1 VVRTQ
6 VWGQDLSGTMQGAGG
21 VGGLLAVRHGG
32 QTYVPLMDGNG
43 NVMGLQGLGGA
54 KDGQTVARYDYDAF
68 GNRIT
73 NTAPELGEEVNPFG
87 FSTKFTDEETG
98 LVYYGYRYYSAELGR
113 WLSRDPIGERGGI
126 NLYGMVGNDPV
137 NRVDRLGHAPANFK
151 CGGTCGANVDD
162 WIVDEINAQR
172 AGWTG
177 GNKSISGYLRWANG
191 NQRYKD
197 PAFFEFSKD
206 TKCGTI
212 DTGSAVGCGSSV
224 TLCGQCVRSAILGN
238 LMYGLIAADAGFP
251 MEDTVN
257 APGDTK
263 RFLRMTVSANDE
275 TSYLA
280 GDIMGTKLPKN
291 ITLKDVCYR
300 LNGIAFGLPSALRET
315 NASGG
320 ENDLTS
326 CRPCQEKT
334 KESRHGGSDKPRWTR

>member
-1 VVRTQ
+1 
-6 VWGQDLSGTMQGAGG
+6 
-21 VGGLLAVRHGG
+21 
-32 QTYVPLMDGNG
+32 
-43 NVMGLQGLGGA
+43 
-54 KDGQTVARYDYDAF
+54 
-68 GNRIT
+68 
-73 NTAPELGEEVNPFG
+73 
-87 FSTKFTDEETG
+87 
-98 LVYYGYRYYSAELGR
+98 
-113 WLSRDPIGERGGI
+113 
-126 NLYGMVGNDPV
+126 
-137 NRVDRLGHAPANFK
+137 
-151 CGGTCGANVDD
+151 
-162 WIVDEINAQR
+162 
-172 AGWTG
+172 
-177 GNKSISGYLRWANG
+177 
-191 NQRYKD
+191 
-197 PAFFEFSKD
+197 
-206 TKCGTI
+206 
-212 DTGSAVGCGSSV
+212 
-224 TLCGQCVRSAILGN
+224 
-238 LMYGLIAADAGFP
+238 MYGLIAADAGFP